1 MFEANTTVIGT
12 VVTHPVR
19 RDLANGEQVVSFR
32 MASNARR
39 FDPSAGEWVDN
50 GNLYLTVSCWRRLVT
65 GVDRSLHRGDPVIA
79 YGQLRS
85 HEYRGKDGGE
95 RRDLEM
101 RAVAVG
107 PDLGRCSASV
117 LRRSEGARATLRP
130 VRNIS
135 EHRDAAEPDAAAPSG
150 AASVGEYALTAPT
163 AVASTTA
170 ADSLAARSPEP
181 VPLAGP
187 SEQVDA

>member
-1 MFEANTTVIGT
+1 MYEAHATVIGT
-12 VVTHPVR
+12 VVTHPAR
-19 RDLANGEQVVSFR
+19 RDLANGEQVVTFR
-32 MASNARR
+32 MASNSRR
-39 FDPSAGEWVDN
+39 FDAAAGEWVDN
-50 GNLYLTVSCWRRLVT
+50 GTLYLTVSCWRRLVT

-85 HEYRGKDGGE
+85 HEYRGKDGTE

-117 LRRSEGARATLRP
+117 VRRSDAARSAP
-130 VRNIS
+130 HAVRNIS
-135 EHRDAAEPDAAAPSG
+135 DRRGAVPPVPVADAT
-150 AASVGEYALTAPT
+150 EYAPTVPT

-170 ADSLAARSPEP
+170 ADSLPARSPVAVPISGTP
-181 VPLAGP
+181 V
-187 SEQVDA
+187 QVEA

>member
-1 MFEANTTVIGT
+1 MYEANATVIGT

-19 RDLANGEQVVSFR
+19 RELAGGEQVLTFR
-32 MASNARR
+32 MASNSRR
-39 FDPSAGEWVDN
+39 FDANAGEWVDN
-50 GNLYLTVSCWRRLVT
+50 GTLYLTVTCWRRLVS

-85 HEYRGKDGGE
+85 HEYRGKDGTQ

-107 PDLGRCSASV
+107 PDLARCTASV
-117 LRRSEGARATLRP
+117 VRRPAAAHPAPHAAG
-130 VRNIS
+130 NIS
-135 EHRDAAEPDAAAPSG
+135 DRRGAAIPAAEDAAGYAPT
-150 AASVGEYALTAPT
+150 EPT

-170 ADSLAARSPEP
+170 ADSVPARSPEA
-181 VPLAGP
+181 VPIQGTP
-187 SEQVDA
+187 EPVDA

>member
-1 MFEANTTVIGT
+1 MYEAHATVVGT

-19 RDLANGEQVVSFR
+19 RDLANGEQMVTFR

-39 FDPSAGEWVDN
+39 LDPAAGEWVDN
-50 GNLYLTVSCWRRLVT
+50 GTLYLSVTCWRRLVA

-85 HEYRGKDGGE
+85 HEYRGKDGAE

-107 PDLGRCSASV
+107 PDLARCSATV
-117 LRRSEGARATLRP
+117 LRRSEGPRVGPHAV
-130 VRNIS
+130 VRNIA
-135 EHRDAAEPDAAAPSG
+135 ERRDAARGETAADATTDAPP
-150 AASVGEYALTAPT
+150 VLT

-170 ADSLAARSPEP
+170 ADSLPARPPEA
-181 VPLAGP
+181 VPNPTAT
-187 SEQVDA
+187 EQVEA

>member
-1 MFEANTTVIGT
+1 MYEAHTTVVGT

-19 RDLANGEQVVSFR
+19 RDLANGEQMVTFR

-39 FDPSAGEWVDN
+39 FDPGAGEWVDN

-85 HEYRGKDGGE
+85 HEYRAKDGAE

-107 PDLGRCSASV
+107 PDLGRCTATV
-117 LRRSEGARATLRP
+117 VRRSDGPRTAP
-130 VRNIS
+130 HGVVRNIS
-135 EHRDAAEPDAAAPSG
+135 DRRG
-150 AASVGEYALTAPT
+150 AAQPESAHDVAEYAPPVLT

-170 ADSLAARSPEP
+170 ADSLPARSPDA
-181 VPLAGP
+181 VP
-187 SEQVDA
+187 STTTTEQVDA

>member
-1 MFEANTTVIGT
+1 MYEANATVIGT

-19 RDLANGEQVVSFR
+19 RDLANGEQVLTFR
-32 MASNARR
+32 MASNSRR
-39 FDPSAGEWVDN
+39 FDANAGEWIDN
-50 GNLYLTVSCWRRLVT
+50 GTLYLTVSCWRRLVT

-85 HEYRGKDGGE
+85 HEYRGKDGTE

-107 PDLGRCSASV
+107 PDLARCTASV
-117 LRRSEGARATLRP
+117 IRRAEAARPVPHA

-135 EHRDAAEPDAAAPSG
+135 GRRGAAAPSAEDPAG
-150 AASVGEYALTAPT
+150 YAPTEDT

-170 ADSLAARSPEP
+170 ADSLPARSPVA
-181 VPLAGP
+181 VPNPGTPA
-187 SEQVDA
+187 QVDA

>member
-1 MFEANTTVIGT
+1 MYEANTTVVGT

-19 RDLANGEQVVSFR
+19 RDLSNGEQVVTFR

-39 FDPSAGEWVDN
+39 FDPGSGDWVDN
-50 GNLYLTVSCWRRLVT
+50 GSLYLTVSCWRRLVT

-79 YGQLRS
+79 YGQLRT
-85 HEYRGKDGGE
+85 HEYRGKDGTE

-101 RAVAVG
+101 RAAAVG

-117 LRRSEGARATLRP
+117 VRRSDAARAAAHP

-135 EHRDAAEPDAAAPSG
+135 GPPG
-150 AASVGEYALTAPT
+150 AALPGAESVAEYAPTAPT

-170 ADSLAARSPEP
+170 ADSLPARSPVAVPP
-181 VPLAGP
+181 VGAP
-187 SEQVDA
+187 EQVDA

>member
-1 MFEANTTVIGT
+1 MYEAHATVIGT

-19 RDLANGEQVVSFR
+19 RDLTNGEQVVTFR
-32 MASNARR
+32 MASNSRR
-39 FDPSAGEWVDN
+39 FDAAAGEWVDN
-50 GNLYLTVSCWRRLVT
+50 GTLYLTVSCWRRLVT

-85 HEYRGKDGGE
+85 HEYRGKDGAE

-107 PDLGRCSASV
+107 PDLGRCSASIV
-117 LRRSEGARATLRP
+117 RRSDAARSAP
-130 VRNIS
+130 HAVRNIS
-135 EHRDAAEPDAAAPSG
+135 DRRGAVLPVPSEDV
-150 AASVGEYALTAPT
+150 AEYAPTVPT

-170 ADSLAARSPEP
+170 ADSLPARSPVA
-181 VPLAGP
+181 VPISGMPA
-187 SEQVDA
+187 QVDA

>member
-1 MFEANTTVIGT
+1 MYEANTTVIGT

-19 RDLANGEQVVSFR
+19 RDLANGEQVVTFR

-39 FDPSAGEWVDN
+39 FDPNAGEWVDN
-50 GNLYLTVSCWRRLVT
+50 GNLYLTVSCWRRLVH

-117 LRRSEGARATLRP
+117 VRR
-130 VRNIS
+130 RNIS
-135 EHRDAAEPDAAAPSG
+135 GHGGAAPTVAG
-150 AASVGEYALTAPT
+150 VADPAEYASTAPT

-170 ADSLAARSPEP
+170 ADSLPARSPDAM
-181 VPLAGP
+181 PLAGIP
-187 SEQVDA
+187 EQVDA